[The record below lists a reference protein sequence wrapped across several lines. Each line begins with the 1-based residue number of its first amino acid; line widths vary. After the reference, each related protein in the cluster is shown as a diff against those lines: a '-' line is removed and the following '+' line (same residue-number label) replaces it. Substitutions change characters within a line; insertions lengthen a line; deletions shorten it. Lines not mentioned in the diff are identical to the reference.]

1 MLRKIMLFVSSYV
14 PLYILL
20 IIKNIF
26 ERITDGGRFLDV
38 RYKIKSAVW
47 FDECNDWAAL
57 ILLIISGI
65 SVIYLLTML
74 KRNPNLKS
82 YKVVEVSDETGNCYF
97 NYISIYLLSCM
108 GLSLSNILDCVVLV
122 CVMLIVGYIYIS
134 NSMEYMNPVAGILGY
149 KVYNCTLD
157 SQNTNDKDIR
167 TVVFAPGNVKIKK
180 GATIR
185 ASGKQ
190 GFIYIS
196 KKNKRT
202 I

>member
-1 MLRKIMLFVSSYV
+1 MALLRKIMLFVSSYV

-74 KRNPNLKS
+74 KRIANLNC
-82 YKVVEVSDETGNCYF
+82 YMVVDVSDETGNCYF
-97 NYISIYLLSCM
+97 NYICIYLLS
-108 GLSLSNILDCVVLV
+108 
-122 CVMLIVGYIYIS
+122 
-134 NSMEYMNPVAGILGY
+134 
-149 KVYNCTLD
+149 
-157 SQNTNDKDIR
+157 
-167 TVVFAPGNVKIKK
+167 
-180 GATIR
+180 
-185 ASGKQ
+185 
-190 GFIYIS
+190 
-196 KKNKRT
+196 
-202 I
+202 